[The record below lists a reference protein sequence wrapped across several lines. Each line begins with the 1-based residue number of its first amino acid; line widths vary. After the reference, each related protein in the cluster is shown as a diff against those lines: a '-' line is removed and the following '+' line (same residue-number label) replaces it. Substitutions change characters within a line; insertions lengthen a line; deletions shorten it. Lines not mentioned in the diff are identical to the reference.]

1 MTKTTE
7 ELVQIARD
15 SVKDQYATKAEQQT
29 ALEHVTRAFE
39 KVRST
44 VMAQLLSTPHEE
56 RDADWDKLYWGFPS
70 YPHQWSPKVA
80 KLFHKWGW
88 ASQTAGELKALR
100 DEIKGKQI
108 APKAAPKG
116 EPKPSVEEGRMTC
129 QCCGR
134 AILATTSKIA
144 HHGYTRPGFGWQ
156 TASCEGATHLPF
168 EVSRDELGRY
178 IERLNRLHDQLVA
191 RQDTIT
197 SGYAKSA
204 SLFVTDYDQQRTY
217 GQTRRSTLIT
227 VTPETFEERRAELP
241 KTFSSYSLRSFE
253 AVLEREAGVIKGQL
267 SSLLSELAQQ
277 EVRYEGWK
285 QTRKWDGAA
294 FVPA

>member
-15 SVKDQYATKAEQQT
+15 SVKAEYVTKAEQQT
-29 ALEHVTRAFE
+29 ALESVTRAFE

-44 VMAQLLSTPHEE
+44 VMVQLLSTPHEE
-56 RDADWDKLYWGFPS
+56 RDEDWNTLYWGFPS
-70 YPHQWSPKVA
+70 YPHHWNA
-80 KLFHKWGW
+80 KAARLFHKWGW
-88 ASQTAGELKALR
+88 ASQTASELKALR
-100 DEIKGKQI
+100 EEIKGARI
-108 APKAAPKG
+108 APKVSKPAPA
-116 EPKPSVEEGRMTC
+116 PAPEEGRMTC

-134 AILATTSKIA
+134 PIMANTGKIA
-144 HHGYTRPGFGWQ
+144 HHGYERPGYGWQ

-178 IERLNRLHDQLVA
+178 IERLNRLHDQLVE
-191 RQDTIT
+191 RQRKIADGEAT
-197 SGYAKSA
+197 SA
-204 SLFVTDYDQQRTY
+204 SLFVTDHDQQRTY

-227 VTPETFEERRAELP
+227 VTAETFEERRAELP
-241 KTFSSYSLRSFE
+241 KTFSAYSLRSFE

-285 QTRKWDGAA
+285 QTHTWTGTEFKAI
-294 FVPA
+294 